1 MERLRKAGRISG
13 YQMRMALGNKR
24 MRMIILILLLF
35 VVQTLLPVRSFCG
48 DIHVAAAPVAFV
60 FLVNDY
66 ICQFLIIAGAVML
79 FSDAP
84 FENEGYLYM
93 LPRAGRISWGLGRIF
108 YIFRIAF
115 LYVGCLMAATIL
127 PLVGYLSIQE
137 GWGKIW
143 GTLAKTDASLV
154 YGLEFSVPEMIVS
167 RYTPVE
173 ALTVSFL
180 LELACI
186 IWIGLFVYA
195 GNKISRK
202 PLGTVA
208 GVFFT
213 LLDICISNDWLEDAY
228 ACSPVSLAQLTTY
241 SGYALKYHID
251 LRYGVCFFIIGI
263 AVLSGLCI
271 ILNKSERKGKWVLWK
286 QKR

>member
-93 LPRAGRISWGLGRIF
+93 LPRAEEYPGDWARYFISSVSHFCML
-108 YIFRIAF
+108 
-115 LYVGCLMAATIL
+115 
-127 PLVGYLSIQE
+127 
-137 GWGKIW
+137 
-143 GTLAKTDASLV
+143 DA
-154 YGLEFSVPEMIVS
+154 
-167 RYTPVE
+167 
-173 ALTVSFL
+173 
-180 LELACI
+180 
-186 IWIGLFVYA
+186 
-195 GNKISRK
+195 
-202 PLGTVA
+202 
-208 GVFFT
+208 
-213 LLDICISNDWLEDAY
+213 
-228 ACSPVSLAQLTTY
+228 
-241 SGYALKYHID
+241 
-251 LRYGVCFFIIGI
+251 
-263 AVLSGLCI
+263 
-271 ILNKSERKGKWVLWK
+271 
-286 QKR
+286 